1 MKLFAAGQDEGVGIG
16 VFFNCYEDVAV
27 EEKRVVEVGELP
39 LAVAA
44 VEEGLGVG
52 GLAGVVGV
60 FAGGGIV
67 VGEEYGTAVGEEGNG
82 LVVITVVPELAFE
95 LEGVENDQQTD
106 QDEDDG
112 DNDGC
117 GTDIVVGAVAGGG
130 GVEEESDKGEDDGQK
145 PLGLNIVAKG
155 AKEEENDESSKD
167 AEEAVADIVGFAG
180 GEGES
185 ANNSDTIVV

>member
-1 MKLFAAGQDEGVGIG
+1 M
-16 VFFNCYEDVAV
+16 
-27 EEKRVVEVGELP
+27 
-39 LAVAA
+39 AVAA

-67 VGEEYGTAVGEEGNG
+67 VGEEYGTAVGEEGYG

-95 LEGVENDQQTD
+95 LEGVENDQQAD

-117 GTDIVVGAVAGGG
+117 GTDIVVGAVAGGS
-130 GVEEESDKGEDDGQK
+130 GVEEESDEGEGDGQK
-145 PLGLNIVAKG
+145 PLGLYIVAKG

-167 AEEAVADIVGFAG
+167 AEEAVADVVGFSG

-185 ANNSDTIVV
+185 ANNTDTIVV